1 MARRG
6 VPRLRLPLALALA
19 AVTFLPIAISAS
31 DATTI
36 ANASATNA
44 SAANASATN
53 ASCSFCSYDNAS
65 NSCGMSYT
73 PPVPLAQQI
82 LTWVLIV
89 LLIMLSGLFS
99 GLTLGLM
106 GLDLNGL
113 DIVINGDDV
122 QNSRFA
128 QQIKPVRA
136 NGNLLLCTLLLGN
149 VAVNAALSTVTAD
162 IFGGLAGFLGSTAAI
177 TVLGEIVPQA
187 ACSRYALYVGSKSIP
202 IVKFFML
209 LLCPLAYPISWV
221 LNKVLGDELGT
232 IYSKAEFEKL
242 IKIHLENSALDEEE
256 ENIMTGALQYKA
268 KIVSAVMTPINK
280 AFMIHIDAI
289 LNFRTISDLWKS
301 GFSRVPVYGCDRNN
315 IVGLLLV
322 KDLIMIDPE
331 DNTSVKQL
339 VPFFGRGIH
348 SVFDDQKLNEVLKIF
363 KMGKGH
369 LGMVQRVNND
379 GAGDPF
385 YEQVGIV
392 TLEDIIEEIL
402 QDEIVDET
410 DVFVHMEQ
418 SDRVE
423 RQSFDF
429 ARLRLL
435 DTDGGKDRR
444 LDAGE
449 AQAVVAH
456 LCANVTEF
464 SLARKHDGSRVEN
477 TDVKWL
483 VMRSEVLNWE
493 DDDDD
498 RDLRR
503 YQKSSPGRVA
513 APVVQGARKRAN
525 SVNKTLYKRGKGT
538 EFCTLVLSGK
548 LNIVVGRDG
557 FKVRGESG
565 GRREGERREGGRPGR
580 DRGATGER
588 GAGSR
593 G

>member
-1 MARRG
+1 
-6 VPRLRLPLALALA
+6 
-19 AVTFLPIAISAS
+19 
-31 DATTI
+31 
-36 ANASATNA
+36 
-44 SAANASATN
+44 
-53 ASCSFCSYDNAS
+53 
-65 NSCGMSYT
+65 
-73 PPVPLAQQI
+73 
-82 LTWVLIV
+82 
-89 LLIMLSGLFS
+89 MLSGLFS

-301 GFSRVPVYGCDRNN
+301 GFSRVPVYGRDRND

-331 DNTSVKQL
+331 DNTSVQQL
-339 VPFFGRGIH
+339 VPFFGRRIH
-348 SVFDDQKLNEVLKIF
+348 FVFDDQKLNEVLKVF

-369 LGMVQRVNND
+369 MGMVQRVNND
-379 GAGDPF
+379 GAGDPFYEQVGIVNSINNDCYSINNDYYSINNDCHSINNDPF